1 MGRFTFDFGWSRRVP
16 EHEGSLCRV
25 LEIHAPGSLLEY
37 GGSAVEIQSWGSL
50 AFWYQD
56 NPEDMSDSEVLEVD
70 AKLERMAHTLLVQ
83 RDPNEVVTMSG
94 LGLPTSWSPCWCW
107 DWRRLCRARELAYT
121 ARRGRWRSPRRIAH
135 APRMALIA
143 LSSS

>member
-1 MGRFTFDFGWSRRVP
+1 MARFTFDFGWSRRVP

-70 AKLERMAHTLLVQ
+70 ARLERMAHTPLVQ
-83 RDPNEVVTMSG
+83 RAANDVVTLLV
-94 LGLPTSWSPCWCW
+94 LGLSPT
-107 DWRRLCRARELAYT
+107 
-121 ARRGRWRSPRRIAH
+121 
-135 APRMALIA
+135 
-143 LSSS
+143 LSR

>member
-50 AFWYQD
+50 AFWHQD
-56 NPEDMSDSEVLEVD
+56 NPEAMSDSEVLEVD
-70 AKLERMAHTLLVQ
+70 AKLDRKVLRERHGDGGFAAGSGAHQ
-83 RDPNEVVTMSG
+83 QDG
-94 LGLPTSWSPCWCW
+94 LGERCHRPRRKSWSSWLIDSCVQV
-107 DWRRLCRARELAYT
+107 
-121 ARRGRWRSPRRIAH
+121 GRP
-135 APRMALIA
+135 
-143 LSSS
+143 

>member
-56 NPEDMSDSEVLEVD
+56 NPEDMSDSDVLEVD
-70 AKLERMAHTLLVQ
+70 AIRSERMAHTLLVQ
-83 RDPNEVVTMSG
+83 RAANDVVTLLV
-94 LGLPTSWSPCWCW
+94 LGLAPT
-107 DWRRLCRARELAYT
+107 
-121 ARRGRWRSPRRIAH
+121 
-135 APRMALIA
+135 
-143 LSSS
+143 LSR

>member
-1 MGRFTFDFGWSRRVP
+1 MARFTFDFGWSRRVP
-16 EHEGSLCRV
+16 EHDGSLCRV

-70 AKLERMAHTLLVQ
+70 ARLERMAHTLLVQ
-83 RDPNEVVTMSG
+83 RAANDVVTLLV
-94 LGLPTSWSPCWCW
+94 LGLSPT
-107 DWRRLCRARELAYT
+107 
-121 ARRGRWRSPRRIAH
+121 
-135 APRMALIA
+135 
-143 LSSS
+143 LSR